1 MRKALFMACGFLSLA
16 IGTLGL
22 FLPILPTT
30 PFVLL
35 AAGCFAASSSKVYG
49 WLEKSKHFGPF
60 IKNYRNKSGIP
71 RSVKRD
77 TLLFLWVTLA
87 CSAVLSKQPL
97 VWGILVVVGIGVT
110 THIVLL
116 KSTDPENDTQNK
128 E

>member
-1 MRKALFMACGFLSLA
+1 MKTALFLVCGFLSLA

-35 AAGCFAASSSKVYG
+35 AAGCFAASNDSIYR
-49 WLEKSKHFGPF
+49 WLEKSKHFGSF
-60 IKNYRNKSGIP
+60 IKNYHNKTCIP

-77 TLLFLWVTLA
+77 TLLFLWFTLA
-87 CSAVLSKQPL
+87 CSALLSKRPL

-116 KSTDPENDTQNK
+116 KSADPENDPQNK